1 MKVTFNV
8 QGVTIDED
16 LEKMV
21 KVTRA
26 LIKAGLT
33 KKSQKS
39 IKRLLR
45 EIQKLYNIIVKTFSP
60 FYAINNDQAFRK
72 SFSRNYKE
80 FKKIYL
86 RGDVGNLDYSC
97 KRVKEELDALK
108 KRNSWQNRLLD
119 IFRTETRRL
128 EKEAKLYELESLINQ
143 WFVSDKLVY
152 DAMRHLQDQLNQGLD
167 DVNSLFSSGAGV
179 RKSRIQLQMLL
190 KDAETSFNKVK
201 RNQLKLADLS
211 TKL

>member
-108 KRNSWQNRLLD
+108 KRDSWQNRLLD